1 MNPQNKFL
9 SLTAKKPTSD
19 PSEFWNEIASQI
31 RTSAPGTPNPSGA
44 PHSSV
49 MEAGLSPIM
58 PLNEAPPRTLNN
70 AAIVRSSP
78 LPSSVRAM
86 IEQREFGRL
95 YDGVQADLDPI
106 ASELPGLDCPQG
118 DVLFLASDHSFGD
131 LSFSVDCLLQHRK
144 RLLAPSINRNRPR
157 KNVLILGAGPGGLMT
172 AIQLAL
178 RDHRVIVCE
187 QREAYARNRYI
198 GVYKEVTHLM
208 AALGMPESMTYDFS
222 QYRGKRGIML
232 ADIQTFL
239 HGVALKLGV
248 IVYTGAVPRALSLQV
263 LRSGEV
269 ELQRATRGASSVP
282 TQSAVGIVRW
292 QHDTLSRVRSGVAI
306 RFDTIVEATGGRS
319 GLREILVGKEN
330 IVSIRRIGKA
340 AAARDPSLKSFFDD
354 PEDHCA
360 EYVESGYGCPP
371 GLRELFAKALLSGG
385 EGEIPDEVPCFVSN
399 IDASI
404 FIKPMQATPNS
415 LGLAS
420 RIGDRNLEIP
430 HDWVVLECRL
440 ADQSL
445 SRYHIEGPLPQTFE
459 FGGKQLLTREAL
471 DKLNPVTLLFRIL
484 YAMGV
489 PFDAVDRRRLI
500 EFHDSENSYGDTSD
514 IVSTWIGG
522 FRGLRLGGD
531 KPIWCGNV
539 PGSETVEYAIVGEAL
554 QNAWYR
560 FGVGVDDTFAAAV
573 RFAEGIEL
581 SPDARLAE
589 ASRFERVMISRSV
602 QVLYHLFEVARN
614 TAQGV
619 VGPVLTEYHMDAQ
632 HSSDLAEARLRDI
645 ARRGAEILASET
657 DIRSTSSD
665 SLLEA
670 ALDYELESCFRAFL
684 TLLESFGYPPELLA
698 RTRQMTKIVCP
709 DWRASSFAALEGVLS
724 PQHRELL
731 FSLFQVAKSQSPNE
745 ADDARRREERVV
757 ELGLGRYAWVSAWV
771 RACALRALDP
781 SSSAALSVLR
791 RASRDPSPL
800 IAETAAAALRA
811 ANDAHATAAIAERY
825 LTIDKV
831 LVLKNVSL
839 FRAIP
844 HEVLAGIATL
854 LTERWA
860 EPGERIFEK
869 GELGDCLYVVESGQ
883 VRVQDGDRILGHLGK
898 HEFFG
903 ELSLLD
909 AEPRSASVFAAER
922 SHFFRLAQ
930 SDFYSLISERSDIT
944 QAINR
949 ALCQMVRKANAA

>member
-19 PSEFWNEIASQI
+19 PSEFWQEVASRIAASE
-31 RTSAPGTPNPSGA
+31 PGTSKPSGA

-49 MEAGLSPIM
+49 MEVGLFPIM

-70 AAIVRSSP
+70 GAIVRSSP
-78 LPSSVRAM
+78 LPFSVRAM
-86 IEQREFGRL
+86 FEQREFGRQ
-95 YDGVQADLDPI
+95 YDAVQADLDAI
-106 ASELPGLDCPQG
+106 ASKLPGLECAQG
-118 DVLFLASDHSFGD
+118 DVTFLASDHSFDD

-144 RLLAPSINRNRPR
+144 RLLVPSIDPNRSR
-157 KNVLILGAGPGGLMT
+157 KNVFILGAGPGGLMT
-172 AIQLAL
+172 AIQLSL
-178 RDHRVIVCE
+178 RGHRVIVCE

-222 QYRGKRGIML
+222 QYRGKRGIMV

-248 IVYTGAVPRALSLQV
+248 IIYTGAVPRALTLPA

-269 ELQRATRGASSVP
+269 ELQRATRGTSSMTV
-282 TQSAVGIVRW
+282 QSSVGIVRW
-292 QHDTLSRVRSGVAI
+292 QHDTVSRVRSGVAI

-319 GLREILVGKEN
+319 GLREILVGPEN
-330 IVSIRRIGKA
+330 IVSIRSIGKE

-371 GLRELFAKALLSGG
+371 GLRELFAEALLSGG
-385 EGEIPDEVPCFVSN
+385 DAEIPYEIPCFVSN

-420 RIGDRNLEIP
+420 RIGDRDLEIP

-459 FGGKQLLTREAL
+459 FGGKRLLTRDAL

-514 IVSTWIGG
+514 IVSTWMGA

-531 KPIWCGNV
+531 KPIWSGNV

-573 RFAEGIEL
+573 LFAQGIEL

-589 ASRFERVMISRSV
+589 ATRFERVMTSRSV

-614 TAQGV
+614 TSQGV
-619 VGPVLTEYHMDAQ
+619 VGPVLTEYRMDAQ
-632 HSSDLAEARLRDI
+632 HSSDLAEARLRDV
-645 ARRGAEILASET
+645 ARRGAEILASEN
-657 DIRSTSSD
+657 DIRSTRSA

-670 ALDYELESCFRAFL
+670 ALDYELESCCRGFL
-684 TLLESFGYPPELLA
+684 TLLESFAYPPELLA
-698 RTRQMTKIVCP
+698 RTGQMIKIGCS
-709 DWRASSFAALEGVLS
+709 DWRSSSFAALEGVLS

-731 FSLFQVAKSQSPNE
+731 SSFFQGAKSQSPNE
-745 ADDARRREERVV
+745 AVDARRREERLV

-781 SSSAALSVLR
+781 SSPAALGVLS
-791 RASRDPSPL
+791 RAAKDPNPL
-800 IAETAAAALRA
+800 VAETAAATLHA
-811 ANDAHATAAIAERY
+811 ANEGQAAAPVSERY

-831 LVLKNVSL
+831 VVLKNVSL

-844 HEVLAGIATL
+844 HEILAGIATL

-869 GELGDCLYVVESGQ
+869 GELGDCLYVIESGQ
-883 VRVQDGDRILGHLGK
+883 VRVQDGDRILGHLGQ
-898 HEFFG
+898 HDFFG

-930 SDFYSLISERSDIT
+930 SDFYSLISERPDIT
-944 QAINR
+944 EAINR